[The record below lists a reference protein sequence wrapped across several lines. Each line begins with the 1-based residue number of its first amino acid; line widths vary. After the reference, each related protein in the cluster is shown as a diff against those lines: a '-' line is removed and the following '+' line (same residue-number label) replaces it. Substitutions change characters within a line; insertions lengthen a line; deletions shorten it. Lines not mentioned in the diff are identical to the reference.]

1 MSKKDIEFNKKTLE
15 ESEKYY
21 KQLHLSSNQRRK
33 IRLVSKLATN
43 YIPISEY
50 AMAGFAYRAIQEY
63 QIDNK
68 IEMIQFETMSG
79 DDKLEMFSDL
89 LERIRKMLL
98 KAIVTPDQ
106 IDLLDNAVKE
116 AYKFYKKNL
125 I

>member
-1 MSKKDIEFNKKTLE
+1 MSKNDIEFNKNALD

-21 KQLHLSSNQRRK
+21 KLLHLSSDQRRK

-43 YIPISEY
+43 FIPISEY

-63 QIDNK
+63 QVDNK
-68 IEMIQFETMSG
+68 IEMIQFETMSAS
-79 DDKLEMFSDL
+79 DKLKMFSNL

-106 IDLLDNAVKE
+106 TDLLDKAVKE
-116 AYKFYKKNL
+116 AYEFYKHNL